1 MKFEVASARIRR
13 VGENRQEGQ
22 FEMKCKAGLLGIMV
36 WVVVLSSGTTVQSA
50 MTGNDFLQTARSY
63 QNGFVSGFV
72 RGMYL
77 TCLDHLD
84 TKKQIC
90 SLDSVLDAT
99 FEMTPEQVLDI
110 FLTYLKK
117 SRERHQKEVSELFM
131 DCLKEIAQ
139 KPSNPSTPE
148 EKR

>member
-1 MKFEVASARIRR
+1 MKCR
-13 VGENRQEGQ
+13 VG
-22 FEMKCKAGLLGIMV
+22 FLCSILLV
-36 WVVVLSSGTTVQSA
+36 AVLSSGTTVQSA
-50 MTGNDFLQTARSY
+50 MTGNDFLQSSRSY

-110 FLTYLKK
+110 FLNYLKK
-117 SRERHQKEVSELFM
+117 STERQQRDASELFI
-131 DCLKEIAQ
+131 DCLKEIA
-139 KPSNPSTPE
+139 KNPGTPGD
-148 EKR
+148 KK

>member
-1 MKFEVASARIRR
+1 
-13 VGENRQEGQ
+13 
-22 FEMKCKAGLLGIMV
+22 MKCRVGLLGIILLV
-36 WVVVLSSGTTVQSA
+36 AVLSSGTTVHSA
-50 MTGNDFLQTARSY
+50 MTGNDFLQASRSY

-72 RGMYL
+72 RGMYM

-110 FLTYLKK
+110 FLNYLKK
-117 SRERHQKEVSELFM
+117 STERQQRDVSELFI
-131 DCLKEIAQ
+131 DCLKEIA
-139 KPSNPSTPE
+139 KNPKSQHH
-148 EKR
+148 RG

>member
-1 MKFEVASARIRR
+1 MKCR
-13 VGENRQEGQ
+13 VGL
-22 FEMKCKAGLLGIMV
+22 FGII
-36 WVVVLSSGTTVQSA
+36 WLVVVLSSGSTVQSA
-50 MTGNDFLQTARSY
+50 MTGNDFLHASRSY

-72 RGMYL
+72 RGMYT

-110 FLTYLKK
+110 FLNHLKK
-117 SRERHQKEVSELFM
+117 STELQQKDVSELFI
-131 DCLKEIAQ
+131 DCLKEIAK
-139 KPSNPSTPE
+139 KPQLNE
-148 EKR
+148 

>member
-1 MKFEVASARIRR
+1 MKYR
-13 VGENRQEGQ
+13 V
-22 FEMKCKAGLLGIMV
+22 GLLGIMV

-63 QNGFVSGFV
+63 QKGFVSGFV

-90 SLDSVLDAT
+90 SLDSVLDET

-117 SRERHQKEVSELFM
+117 SRERQQRDVSELFI
-131 DCLKEIAQ
+131 DCLKEIA
-139 KPSNPSTPE
+139 KKSNNPSTPE
-148 EKR
+148 DKQ

>member
-1 MKFEVASARIRR
+1 
-13 VGENRQEGQ
+13 
-22 FEMKCKAGLLGIMV
+22 MKCRVGLLGIILLV
-36 WVVVLSSGTTVQSA
+36 AFLSSGTTVQSA
-50 MTGNDFLQTARSY
+50 MTGNDFLQSSRSY

-110 FLTYLKK
+110 FLNYLKK
-117 SRERHQKEVSELFM
+117 STERQQRDASELFI
-131 DCLKEIAQ
+131 DCLKEIA
-139 KPSNPSTPE
+139 KNSSTPGD
-148 EKR
+148 KK

>member
-1 MKFEVASARIRR
+1 MKCR
-13 VGENRQEGQ
+13 VGR
-22 FEMKCKAGLLGIMV
+22 LSIMFL
-36 WVVVLSSGTTVQSA
+36 VVVLSSGTTVQSA

-72 RGMYL
+72 RGMYMS
-77 TCLDHLD
+77 CLDHLD

-90 SLDSVLDAT
+90 SLDSVLDVT

-117 SRERHQKEVSELFM
+117 SRERHQRDVSELFI

-139 KPSNPSTPE
+139 KPNNPITPE
-148 EKR
+148 DKR

>member
-1 MKFEVASARIRR
+1 MNCR
-13 VGENRQEGQ
+13 
-22 FEMKCKAGLLGIMV
+22 AGLFSIIV
-36 WVVVLSSGTTVQSA
+36 WAVVLSSGTTVQSA
-50 MTGNDFLQTARSY
+50 MTGNEFLQASRSY

-90 SLDSVLDAT
+90 SFDSVLDAT

-117 SRERHQKEVSELFM
+117 NRERHQKDVSELFI
-131 DCLKEIAQ
+131 DCLKEIA
-139 KPSNPSTPE
+139 KKSNNPSTPE
-148 EKR
+148 DKQ

>member
-1 MKFEVASARIRR
+1 MTYR
-13 VGENRQEGQ
+13 V
-22 FEMKCKAGLLGIMV
+22 GLLGIMV
-36 WVVVLSSGTTVQSA
+36 CFVVLSSGTAVQSA

-117 SRERHQKEVSELFM
+117 SRERHQKDVSELFM
-131 DCLKEIAQ
+131 DCLKGIAQ
-139 KPSNPSTPE
+139 KPSNPSAPQD
-148 EKR
+148 KR